1 LGLDPQNRAKIWDYI
16 SNLKEQTGLTVL
28 LTTHYMDEAE
38 KLADRVGIIDHGRI
52 IIEGTP
58 GELIE
63 QMGADTV
70 RISGQ
75 GAIVPFLE
83 KVKGLSFVQEVKIA
97 EEIIHVAVDSGN
109 RRLAELVSL
118 ATRNNFT
125 IEDISVAKPSLG
137 EVFLKYTGRQLR
149 DI

>member
-1 LGLDPQNRAKIWDYI
+1 
-16 SNLKEQTGLTVL
+16 
-28 LTTHYMDEAE
+28 MDEAE

-75 GAIVPFLE
+75 GAIAPFLE

-97 EEIIHVAVDSGN
+97 EGVIHVAVDSGN
-109 RRLAELVSL
+109 RRLTELVSL
-118 ATRNNFT
+118 ATGNDFT
-125 IEDISVAKPSLG
+125 IEDTSVASDSASKLMPIAAS
-137 EVFLKYTGRQLR
+137 TM
-149 DI
+149 